1 MNWELFYRALRKP
14 GFIAGYEIL
23 DRLGGGSFG
32 EVYKA
37 RKLSIQK
44 PYAIKFLKIDDEGAR
59 PAVERELGQARLF
72 AAIDHPNLV
81 AIEDTGFALQVP
93 FLVMAYAG
101 RETLARRLASGAM
114 PREEGL
120 GLFLQVCR
128 GTQALHQRR
137 LAHLDLKPSNVFLS
151 GGLARVGDY
160 GLSKVLVEGR
170 RTLSFARGTP
180 PYMAP
185 ELARGHGDERSD
197 VYSRGVML
205 FEIAAGRL
213 PFPSPDGAMVP
224 LREDDG
230 PPPFPQPFPLELRA
244 IVRRALR
251 LDPEA
256 RYPAVS
262 ALALDVAEV
271 APDVESS
278 LPPLAAAPAPAP
290 LAPLPPAGNGSAPAP
305 LNPLDPLRES
315 RILLVEDNAGD
326 ARFVQEMLDDSGAMR
341 YRIERASSLEA
352 AREHLR
358 QHSPDIVLLDLGLP
372 DSCGL
377 ETVAKIQ
384 AAAPDVPILVLSG
397 VEDEDLVLG
406 ALKTNVCDYVVKGQ
420 VTPELLASAIRRTLG
435 RAQPTA

>member
-23 DRLGGGSFG
+23 DRLGGGGFG

-44 PYAIKFLKIDDEGAR
+44 PYAIKFLKIDDEAAR
-59 PAVERELGQARLF
+59 PAVERELGQARHF

-93 FLVMAYAG
+93 YLVMAYAG
-101 RETLARRLASGAM
+101 RETMARRLASGAM

-120 GLFLQVCR
+120 GIFLQVCR

-180 PYMAP
+180 HYMAP

-197 VYSRGVML
+197 VYSLGVML

-213 PFPSPDGAMVP
+213 PFPPREGATGP
-224 LREDDG
+224 PREDDG
-230 PPPFPQPFPLELRA
+230 PPPFPAEFPLELRA
-244 IVRRALR
+244 LVRRALR
-251 LDPEA
+251 FDPDA
-256 RYPAVS
+256 RYPSVS
-262 ALALDVAEV
+262 ELALDVAEV
-271 APDVESS
+271 APDVESA

-290 LAPLPPAGNGSAPAP
+290 LGPLTGNGSAPAP

-326 ARFVQEMLDDSGAMR
+326 ARLVQEMLDDSGAMR

-358 QHSPDIVLLDLGLP
+358 EHSPDIVLLDLGLP

-377 ETVAKIQ
+377 QTVAKIQ

-397 VEDEDLVLG
+397 VEDEDLVMG
-406 ALKTNVCDYVVKGQ
+406 ALKTNVRDYVVKGQ